1 MISAVLR
8 LEFEHV
14 FPEEK
19 VENVLDYLK
28 LISSDTLLNVIGFS
42 NTHPQPNFDNINSN
56 STIRNDIINRVKF
69 YCQQNNIRTKP
80 CVVTRE
86 ASLKLAEKILEN
98 RVELIDNSTLATI
111 IDSDELNLLKAF
123 LVINKDVNIKDNY
136 AITEDDNTER
146 IAEMI
151 ITLSFSTSDLGMFED
166 NITEFTKL
174 VYSTLTRF
182 ELLISF
188 LQSENEYK
196 YLEESLY
203 THFKLENSEELIK
216 EIKMLFFQLIRIKN
230 TKNGYKFKVE
240 EEKSKLFLDT
250 LVSDKIARDDDFTNL
265 KNYPLYKIDDDT
277 YSIIDY
283 FFVVD
288 KFYKS
293 VRFILKDSFHRKHD
307 LLQNDRTF
315 FSFFNTKFSEEYLMK
330 SILDKIYSKKFL
342 VKKANHDNIKNEP
355 DYYVRYNNRVYLF
368 ENKDVLIAKA
378 IRSSGNIETIL
389 NTLKQKF
396 LESNQ
401 TPIGIGQLITSINQ
415 IVENNFKFDDYV
427 NTKNNLTIYPILL
440 VSDRIFEIPGINY
453 IMNKWYA
460 QKIKEKLKNKYN
472 PTYIKNITI
481 IDIDTLI
488 YWLLH
493 LEKKDSNLKDIIDKH
508 HLKMTANKKPIGKTK
523 IEIENSIQKN
533 TLEKLSP
540 ISFRFPEY
548 KFPPE
553 KFVEK
558 FIDII
563 TEE

>member
-14 FPEEK
+14 FPEEEIK
-19 VENVLDYLK
+19 NALDYLK
-28 LISSDTLLNVIGFS
+28 LISSDTLLNIIGFS

-56 STIRNDIINRVKF
+56 SAIRQDIINRVNF
-69 YCQQNNIRTKP
+69 YCRQNNIRTKP

-98 RVELIDNSTLATI
+98 RIELIDNSTIAI
-111 IDSDELNLLKAF
+111 DVDSDELNLLKAF
-123 LVINKDVNIKDNY
+123 LVINKEINIKDNY
-136 AITEDDNTER
+136 AISEDDNIER

-151 ITLSFSTSDLGMFED
+151 ITLSFSTSDLGLFED
-166 NITEFTKL
+166 NITEFAKL

-216 EIKMLFFQLIRIKN
+216 EIKMLFFQLLRIKN

-240 EEKSKLFLDT
+240 GEKSKLFLDT
-250 LVSDKIARDDDFTNL
+250 LVSDKIVSDDDFTNL
-265 KNYPLYKIDDDT
+265 KNHPLYKIDKNT

-293 VRFILKDSFHRKHD
+293 VRFILKASFHEKHN
-307 LLQNDRTF
+307 LPEKDRTF
-315 FSFFNTKFSEEYLMK
+315 FNFFNTKFSEEYLMK
-330 SILDKIYSKKFL
+330 NILDEIYSKNFL
-342 VKKANHDNIKNEP
+342 IKKTTQVDTKNEP

-378 IRSSGNIETIL
+378 IRISGNIETIL

-415 IVENNFKFDDYV
+415 IVEKDFKFDDYV
-427 NTKNNLTIYPILL
+427 NTKNNLAIYPILL
-440 VSDRIFEIPGINY
+440 VSDRILEIPGVNY
-453 IMNKWYA
+453 IMNKWYTER
-460 QKIKEKLKNKYN
+460 IKDKLKDKYN
-472 PTYIKNITI
+472 SNFIKNVTI
-481 IDIDTLI
+481 IDLDTLI
-488 YWLLH
+488 YWLHH
-493 LEKKDSNLKDIIDKH
+493 LKKKESNLKDLIDKH
-508 HLKMTANKKPIGKTK
+508 HLKMKTNKKPRGNNQ
-523 IEIENSIQKN
+523 IEIENSVQKN

-540 ISFRFPEY
+540 MSFRFPDY

-553 KFVEK
+553 IFVEK
-558 FIDII
+558 FRDII

>member
-1 MISAVLR
+1 MIQAVLR

-14 FPEEK
+14 FPEEEIK
-19 VENVLDYLK
+19 NVLDYLK
-28 LISSDTLLNVIGFS
+28 LVSSDTLLNIIGFS

-56 STIRNDIINRVKF
+56 RAIRQDIINRVNF
-69 YCQQNNIRTKP
+69 YCRQNNIRTKP

-98 RVELIDNSTLATI
+98 RVELIDYSTIVLD

-123 LVINKDVNIKDNY
+123 LVINKEVNVKENY
-136 AITEDDNTER
+136 AITEDDNIER

-151 ITLSFSTSDLGMFED
+151 ITLSFSTSDLGLFED
-166 NITEFTKL
+166 NVTEFAKL
-174 VYSTLTRF
+174 IYSTLTRF

-216 EIKMLFFQLIRIKN
+216 EIKMLFFQLLRIKN
-230 TKNGYKFKVE
+230 TKNSYKFKVE
-240 EEKSKLFLDT
+240 GEKSKLFLDT
-250 LVSDKIARDDDFTNL
+250 LVSDKIVGDDDFTNL
-265 KNYPLYKIDDDT
+265 KNHPLYKIDNET

-293 VRFILKDSFHRKHD
+293 VRFILKDSFHRKHN
-307 LLQNDRTF
+307 LPEKDRTF
-315 FSFFNTKFSEEYLMK
+315 FNFFNTKFSEEYLMK
-330 SILDKIYSKKFL
+330 NILDEIYSKKFL
-342 VKKANHDNIKNEP
+342 VKKTTQVDVKNEP

-415 IVENNFKFDDYV
+415 IVENDFKFDDYV
-427 NTKNNLTIYPILL
+427 NTKNKLTIYPILL

-453 IMNKWYA
+453 IMNKWYT
-460 QKIKEKLKNKYN
+460 QKIKDKLKDKYN
-472 PTYIKNITI
+472 SNFIKNVTI
-481 IDIDTLI
+481 IDLDTLI
-488 YWLLH
+488 YWLHH
-493 LEKKDSNLKDIIDKH
+493 LEKKESNLKDIIDKH
-508 HLKMTANKKPIGKTK
+508 HLKMLANKKPRGNNQ
-523 IEIENSIQKN
+523 IEIENSVQKN

-553 KFVEK
+553 IFVEK
-558 FIDII
+558 FKDII